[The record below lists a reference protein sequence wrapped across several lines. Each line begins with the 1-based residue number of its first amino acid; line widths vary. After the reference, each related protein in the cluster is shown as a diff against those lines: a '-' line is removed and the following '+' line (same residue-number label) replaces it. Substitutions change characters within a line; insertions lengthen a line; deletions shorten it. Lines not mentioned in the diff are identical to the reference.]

1 MSNDPVASTSA
12 WPTGVA
18 DVAIIS
24 SAARQTCSPHDHRT
38 AKRPPSPAP
47 MRSTNT
53 PPTPLLLPLIAGIM
67 IADDAR
73 ITTAP

>member
-1 MSNDPVASTSA
+1 
-12 WPTGVA
+12 
-18 DVAIIS
+18 
-24 SAARQTCSPHDHRT
+24 
-38 AKRPPSPAP
+38 
-47 MRSTNT
+47 MRSTTT